1 MRKEMTALSKRLV
14 SLKDREA
21 ETLHPLRPLKLQV
34 IEGAAYVTLEGD
46 ATDYIVRP
54 GEAMCIVDSGRA
66 VIQGLPN
73 VRYRVSA

>member
-1 MRKEMTALSKRLV
+1 MTALSKRLE

-21 ETLHPLRPLKLQV
+21 GTLHPLRPLKLQV

-46 ATDYIVRP
+46 ATDYIVRS